1 MSKLD
6 EFLKI
11 GADNRPDSIAVVY
24 TDITSDI
31 TPKNKRNSMLTAF
44 YKDDYFDKEE
54 IFSQLRKYRR
64 NLEFLKCFYMDQY
77 EQSILVASYHR
88 HLYNLKYN
96 KDWMEFLCE
105 FNYKGMQS
113 DR

>member
-6 EFLKI
+6 EFLNI
-11 GADNRPDSIAVVY
+11 GADHRPDSIAVVY
-24 TDITSDI
+24 SDI
-31 TPKNKRNSMLTAF
+31 TADKNYRFTAF

-54 IFSQLRKYRR
+54 IFSELRKYRR
-64 NLEFLKCFYMDQY
+64 NLDFLKCFYMDQY
-77 EQSILVASYHR
+77 EKSILVASYHR

-96 KDWMEFLCE
+96 SDWMEFLCE

-113 DR
+113 ER

>member
-1 MSKLD
+1 MRSSLD
-6 EFLKI
+6 EFLDI
-11 GADNRPDSIAVVY
+11 GADHRPDSIAVVF
-24 TDITSDI
+24 TDITKERS
-31 TPKNKRNSMLTAF
+31 NMYAAS

-54 IFSQLRKYRR
+54 IFTALRKYRS
-64 NLEFLKCFYMDQY
+64 NLDFLKMFDNNQY
-77 EQSILVASYHR
+77 RKSILVVAYHR

-96 KDWMEFLCE
+96 PDWMDFLCE

>member
-1 MSKLD
+1 MMKLD

-11 GADNRPDSIAVVY
+11 GGDHRPDNIAVVF
-24 TDITSDI
+24 TDITQSRSNMYAA
-31 TPKNKRNSMLTAF
+31 T

-54 IFSQLRKYRR
+54 IFTELRKYRS
-64 NLEFLKCFYMDQY
+64 NLDFLKMFDNNQY
-77 EQSILVASYHR
+77 RKSILIANYHR

-96 KDWMEFLCE
+96 PDWMEFLCE
-105 FNYKGMQS
+105 FNYKGMQN

>member
-1 MSKLD
+1 MMKLD

-11 GADNRPDSIAVVY
+11 GGDHRPDSIAVVF
-24 TDITSDI
+24 TDITQSRSHMYAA
-31 TPKNKRNSMLTAF
+31 T

-54 IFSQLRKYRR
+54 IFTALRKYRS
-64 NLEFLKCFYMDQY
+64 NLDFLKMFDNNQY
-77 EQSILVASYHR
+77 RKSILVANYHQ

-96 KDWMEFLCE
+96 PDWMEFLCE

>member
-6 EFLKI
+6 EFLNI
-11 GADNRPDSIAVVY
+11 GGDHRPDSIAVVF
-24 TDITSDI
+24 TNIGS
-31 TPKNKRNSMLTAF
+31 KRSSMFAAT

-54 IFSQLRKYRR
+54 IFTELRKYRS
-64 NLEFLKCFYMDQY
+64 NLDFLKVFDNNQY
-77 EQSILVASYHR
+77 RKSILVASYHR

-96 KDWMEFLCE
+96 RDWMEFLCE

>member
-1 MSKLD
+1 MMKLD

-11 GADNRPDSIAVVY
+11 GGDHHPDSIAVVY
-24 TDITSDI
+24 TDITSSRSNMFAA
-31 TPKNKRNSMLTAF
+31 T

-54 IFSQLRKYRR
+54 IFTALRKYRS
-64 NLEFLKCFYMDQY
+64 NLDFLKMFDNNQY
-77 EQSILVASYHR
+77 RKSILIANYHR

-96 KDWMEFLCE
+96 RDWMEFLCE

>member
-1 MSKLD
+1 MSKLN
-6 EFLKI
+6 EFLQI
-11 GADNRPDSIAVVY
+11 GADHRPDSIAVVF
-24 TDITSDI
+24 TDITS
-31 TPKNKRNSMLTAF
+31 KNYSFYTAS

-54 IFSQLRKYRR
+54 IFTALRKYRS
-64 NLEFLKCFYMDQY
+64 NLDFLKMFDNNQY
-77 EQSILVASYHR
+77 RKSILVASYHS

-96 KDWMEFLCE
+96 PDWIDFLYE

>member
-1 MSKLD
+1 MMKLD

-11 GADNRPDSIAVVY
+11 GGDHRPDSIAVVY
-24 TDITSDI
+24 TDITS
-31 TPKNKRNSMLTAF
+31 KNRKFFTAS

-54 IFSQLRKYRR
+54 IFTELRKYRS
-64 NLEFLKCFYMDQY
+64 NLDFLKMFDNNQY
-77 EQSILVASYHR
+77 RKSILVASYHR

>member
-1 MSKLD
+1 MRSSLD
-6 EFLKI
+6 EFLDI
-11 GADNRPDSIAVVY
+11 GADHRPDSIAVVF
-24 TDITSDI
+24 TDITSSRS
-31 TPKNKRNSMLTAF
+31 NMYAAS

-54 IFSQLRKYRR
+54 IFTALRKYRS
-64 NLEFLKCFYMDQY
+64 NLDFLKMFDNNQY
-77 EQSILVASYHR
+77 RKSILVASYHR

-96 KDWMEFLCE
+96 PDWMDFLCE

>member
-1 MSKLD
+1 MMKLD

-11 GADNRPDSIAVVY
+11 GGDHRPDSIAVVF
-24 TDITSDI
+24 TDITSSRS
-31 TPKNKRNSMLTAF
+31 NMYAAS

-54 IFSQLRKYRR
+54 IFTALRKYRS
-64 NLEFLKCFYMDQY
+64 NLDFLKMFDNNQY
-77 EQSILVASYHR
+77 RKSILVASYHR
-88 HLYNLKYN
+88 RLYNLKYN
-96 KDWMEFLCE
+96 PDWMEFLCE

>member
-1 MSKLD
+1 MMKLD

-11 GADNRPDSIAVVY
+11 GGDHRPDSIAVVFTDLNRKFY
-24 TDITSDI
+24 TAT
-31 TPKNKRNSMLTAF
+31 

-54 IFSQLRKYRR
+54 IFTELRKYRS
-64 NLEFLKCFYMDQY
+64 NLDFLKVFNNNQY
-77 EQSILVASYHR
+77 RKAILVASYHR

-96 KDWMEFLCE
+96 RDWMEFLCE

>member
-1 MSKLD
+1 MMKLD

-11 GADNRPDSIAVVY
+11 GGDHRPDSIAVVF
-24 TDITSDI
+24 TDITQSRSHMYAA
-31 TPKNKRNSMLTAF
+31 T

-54 IFSQLRKYRR
+54 IFTELRKYRS
-64 NLEFLKCFYMDQY
+64 NLDFLKMFDNNQY
-77 EQSILVASYHR
+77 RKSILIANYHQ

-96 KDWMEFLCE
+96 HDWMEFLCE

>member
-1 MSKLD
+1 MMKLD

-11 GADNRPDSIAVVY
+11 GGDHRPDSIAVVF
-24 TDITSDI
+24 TDITS
-31 TPKNKRNSMLTAF
+31 KNRKFFTAT

-54 IFSQLRKYRR
+54 IFTELRKYRS
-64 NLEFLKCFYMDQY
+64 NLDFLKMFDNNQY
-77 EQSILVASYHR
+77 RKSILVASYHR